1 MHLSIFIS
9 LQQPFCHHII
19 VYFRTNN
26 QISNKTIYTLIYMLN
41 FRLSTFFN
49 PSPNGMERI
58 PIQKNPVSKEPYTF
72 TVQPFGTSL
81 AVLLISF
88 CLFSCGLKKPQ
99 SVNPD
104 TGLQQHILVN
114 PALPGDNPDPSIIRI
129 GRTYYAT
136 STTNEWA
143 PYFTIYKSTD
153 LKNWKLINHVFPNG
167 FKDMK
172 NQWGENNFWASE
184 LVYDQ
189 KQNRI
194 YAYYTAHN
202 RETKGNP
209 GLQCGTA
216 WIDADKIETGKF
228 TDNGPVIIEDECGA
242 IDAFELQQ
250 NGKIYAF
257 WKNDGN
263 GCGKES
269 WIWKQEINE
278 SRTKLLGQK
287 SKVFTN
293 SQPWETGLVEGACFF
308 TLGEYVYSLYSVGG
322 CCDAKCNYKT
332 GIARTKD
339 LNSGLWEKY
348 GKNPI
353 MVSNDRWNCPGHGTV
368 VKTADDRLF
377 MLYHAFN
384 KNYDVFV
391 GREGI
396 IEELI
401 VGADGWPVLHN
412 ATLPNRPKA
421 DLDFTDNFEKDQTLD
436 LAWQWPSKSQRP
448 LMFLDKGLK
457 LSASD
462 ENHALGTFLGQYIK
476 TVNFSISAE
485 VNPGEA
491 KTGIC
496 LGGAILKSKWPGEL
510 GGIGVTASKD
520 GFIVFDNF
528 EGTYN
533 VLKASTE
540 SLSTPVQLKMQIS
553 NDGKQIDFFYKKP
566 ATEWLSFYRTDF
578 LADKYVPWGMGYRAG
593 IVVKGDTSQTGTF
606 SNFKLINN

>member
-1 MHLSIFIS
+1 MPN
-9 LQQPFCHHII
+9 QQDSVAQKF
-19 VYFRTNN
+19 
-26 QISNKTIYTLIYMLN
+26 LITTKQPWVTCLV
-41 FRLSTFFN
+41 
-49 PSPNGMERI
+49 GM
-58 PIQKNPVSKEPYTF
+58 
-72 TVQPFGTSL
+72 
-81 AVLLISF
+81 LISICF
-88 CLFSCGLKKPQ
+88 FSCGLKKTQ
-99 SVNPD
+99 SVHSATERSTP
-104 TGLQQHILVN
+104 LLLN
-114 PALPGDNPDPSIIRI
+114 PALPGDNPDPSIIRV
-129 GRTYYAT
+129 GMVYYAT

-153 LKNWKLINHVFPNG
+153 LKNWKLINHVFPDG

-269 WIWKQEINE
+269 WIWKQEING

-339 LNSGLWEKY
+339 LNSGVWEKY
-348 GKNPI
+348 SNNPI
-353 MVSNDRWNCPGHGTV
+353 MVSNDKWNCPGHGTV
-368 VKTADDRLF
+368 VKTIDNRLF

-401 VGADGWPVLHN
+401 VGPDGWPVLHN
-412 ATLPNRPKA
+412 STLPNRPKA
-421 DLDFTDNFEKDQTLD
+421 DLDFIDNFEKDQKLD
-436 LAWQWPSKSQRP
+436 LSWQWPSKSQRP
-448 LMFLDKGLK
+448 LMYFDKGLK
-457 LSASD
+457 LAASD
-462 ENHALGTFLGQYIK
+462 ENHSLGTFLGQYIK

-485 VNPGEA
+485 ANPGEA

-496 LGGAILKSKWPGEL
+496 LGGAIFKSKWPGEL
-510 GGIGVTASKD
+510 GGIGITASKD
-520 GFIVFDNF
+520 GLAVFDNF
-528 EGTYN
+528 EGTYK
-533 VLKASTE
+533 VHKASIE
-540 SLSTPVQLKMQIS
+540 SLTGPVQLKMQIS
-553 NDGKQIDFFYKKP
+553 QNGKLIEFFYKKQ
-566 ATEWLSFYRTDF
+566 ATEWLSFFRTDF

-593 IVVKGDTSQTGTF
+593 IVVKGNPSQTGSF
-606 SNFKLINN
+606 SNFRLINN

>member
-1 MHLSIFIS
+1 MI
-9 LQQPFCHHII
+9 
-19 VYFRTNN
+19 
-26 QISNKTIYTLIYMLN
+26 N
-41 FRLSTFFN
+41 FRLSAFFN
-49 PSPNGMERI
+49 QSLNGVRLTKNHKDSAS
-58 PIQKNPVSKEPYTF
+58 QKPLTAPEK
-72 TVQPFGTSL
+72 PFNICL
-81 AVLLISF
+81 FALLICF
-88 CLFSCGLKKPQ
+88 CLFSCGLKKTQ
-99 SVNPD
+99 SVNSNAENSAP
-104 TGLQQHILVN
+104 LLVN
-114 PALPGDNPDPSIIRI
+114 PALPGDNPDPSIIRV
-129 GRTYYAT
+129 GKVYYAT

-153 LKNWKLINHVFPNG
+153 LKNWKLINHVFPDG

-216 WIDADKIETGKF
+216 WIDADKIESGKF

-269 WIWKQEINE
+269 WIWKQEIND

-287 SKVFTN
+287 SKLFTN

-322 CCDAKCNYKT
+322 CCDARCNYKT
-332 GIARTKD
+332 GIARTKNLD
-339 LNSGLWEKY
+339 SGVWEKY
-348 GKNPI
+348 GNNPI
-353 MVSNDRWNCPGHGTV
+353 MVSNDKWNCPGHGTV
-368 VKTADDRLF
+368 VKTASDRMF

-421 DLDFTDNFEKDQTLD
+421 DLNFTDNFEQDQKPD

-448 LMFLDKGLK
+448 LMVFDRGLK

-462 ENHALGTFLGQYIK
+462 ENHELGTFLGQYIK
-476 TVNFSISAE
+476 TVNFSISATI
-485 VNPGEA
+485 NPGTA

-496 LGGAILKSKWPGEL
+496 LGGAIFKSKWPGEL
-510 GGIGVTASKD
+510 GGIGITASKN
-520 GFIVFDNF
+520 GLTVFDNF
-528 EGTYN
+528 EGTYK
-533 VLKASTE
+533 VHKTSAE
-540 SLSTPVQLKMQIS
+540 SLSAPVQLKMLIS
-553 NDGKQIDFFYKKP
+553 DNCKQIEFFYKKQG
-566 ATEWLSFYRTDF
+566 AEWLSFYRTDF
-578 LADKYVPWGMGYRAG
+578 LAAKYVPWGMGYRAG
-593 IVVKGDTSQTGTF
+593 IVVKGYPSETGSF
-606 SNFKLINN
+606 SSFKLINN

>member
-1 MHLSIFIS
+1 MI
-9 LQQPFCHHII
+9 
-19 VYFRTNN
+19 
-26 QISNKTIYTLIYMLN
+26 N
-41 FRLSTFFN
+41 FRLATFLNQPLNGFQLIKNQKDPVAQN
-49 PSPNGMERI
+49 PHVVT
-58 PIQKNPVSKEPYTF
+58 K
-72 TVQPFGTSL
+72 QPL
-81 AVLLISF
+81 AIGLIAWLISF
-88 CLFSCGLKKPQ
+88 CLLSCGLKKTQP
-99 SVNPD
+99 VNAVTEHTAP
-104 TGLQQHILVN
+104 LLVN
-114 PALPGDNPDPSIIRI
+114 PALPGDNPDPSIIRV
-129 GRTYYAT
+129 GKVYYAT

-153 LKNWKLINHVFPNG
+153 LKTWKLINHVFPDG

-216 WIDADKIETGKF
+216 WIDADKIENGKF

-242 IDAFELQQ
+242 IDAFELQH

-269 WIWKQEINE
+269 WIWKQEIND

-339 LNSGLWEKY
+339 LNSGVWEKY
-348 GKNPI
+348 GNNPI
-353 MVSNDRWNCPGHGTV
+353 MVSNNKWNCPGHGTV
-368 VKTADDRLF
+368 VKTANDRLF

-384 KNYDVFV
+384 KSYDVFV

-421 DLDFTDNFEKDQTLD
+421 DLNFVDNFENDQKLD
-436 LAWQWPSKSQRP
+436 LAWQWPSKSPRP
-448 LMFLDKGLK
+448 LMSFDKGLK
-457 LSASD
+457 LTASD

-476 TVNFSISAE
+476 TLNFSISAE
-485 VNPGEA
+485 IKPGAA

-496 LGGAILKSKWPGEL
+496 LGGSIFKSKWPGEL
-510 GGIGVTASKD
+510 GGIGITASTD
-520 GFIVFDNF
+520 GFVVFDNF
-528 EGTYN
+528 EGAYTIRKTSKEN
-533 VLKASTE
+533 LADT
-540 SLSTPVQLKMQIS
+540 VQLKMQIS
-553 NDGKQIDFFYKKP
+553 NDGKQIEFFHKKQG
-566 ATEWLSFYRTDF
+566 AEWLSFYRTDF
-578 LADKYVPWGMGYRAG
+578 LAAKYVPWGMGYRAG
-593 IVVKGDTSQTGTF
+593 IVVKGDLSQTGTF
-606 SNFKLINN
+606 NSFRLMNN

>member
-1 MHLSIFIS
+1 
-9 LQQPFCHHII
+9 
-19 VYFRTNN
+19 
-26 QISNKTIYTLIYMLN
+26 MLN
-41 FRLSTFFN
+41 FRLSTSFKQ
-49 PSPNGMERI
+49 PLNGFKC
-58 PIQKNPVSKEPYTF
+58 IQKHGNLVAQAPLHF
-72 TVQPFGTSL
+72 NIQPL
-81 AVLLISF
+81 VICLVALLISF
-88 CLFSCGLKKPQ
+88 CLFSCGLKKAQ
-99 SVNPD
+99 SVSSYTETQLPV
-104 TGLQQHILVN
+104 LLN
-114 PALPGDNPDPSIIRI
+114 PALPGDNPDPSIIRV
-129 GRTYYAT
+129 GKVYYAT

-153 LKNWKLINHVFPNG
+153 LKNWKLINHVFPDG

-269 WIWKQEINE
+269 WIWKQEIND

-339 LNSGLWEKY
+339 LNSGIWEKY
-348 GKNPI
+348 SNNPI
-353 MVSNDRWNCPGHGTV
+353 MVSNDKWNCPGHGTV
-368 VKTADDRLF
+368 VKTADHRLF

-396 IEELI
+396 IEELT

-421 DLDFTDNFEKDQTLD
+421 DLDFIDNFEKDQKLN

-448 LMFLDKGLK
+448 AMVFNEGLK

-462 ENHALGTFLGQYIK
+462 ENHGLGTFLGQYIK
-476 TVNFSISAE
+476 TVNFSISAK
-485 VNPGEA
+485 VSPGDA

-496 LGGAILKSKWPGEL
+496 LGGAIFKSKWPGEL
-510 GGIGVTASKD
+510 GGIGITVSKD
-520 GFIVFDNF
+520 SVVVFDNF
-528 EGTYN
+528 EGNYTI
-533 VLKASTE
+533 LKASAEHLTN
-540 SLSTPVQLKMQIS
+540 PVQLKMQIS
-553 NDGKQIDFFYKKP
+553 HDGRQIEFLYKKQ
-566 ATEWLSFYRTDF
+566 AAEWLSFYRTNF
-578 LADKYVPWGMGYRAG
+578 PADKYVPWGMGYRAG
-593 IVVKGDTSQTGTF
+593 ILVKGNPSQTGTF
-606 SNFKLINN
+606 SSFNLTNN

>member
-1 MHLSIFIS
+1 MI
-9 LQQPFCHHII
+9 
-19 VYFRTNN
+19 
-26 QISNKTIYTLIYMLN
+26 N
-41 FRLSTFFN
+41 FRLSTFFKKSVKGIRPTKN
-49 PSPNGMERI
+49 
-58 PIQKNPVSKEPYTF
+58 QKNLAAQKPYIPTL
-72 TVQPFGTSL
+72 TTHLVY
-81 AVLLISF
+81 LLISF
-88 CLFSCGLKKPQ
+88 CLVSCGLKKTQ
-99 SVNPD
+99 SANSNTENTAP
-104 TGLQQHILVN
+104 LLIN
-114 PALPGDNPDPSIIRI
+114 PALPGDNPDPSIIRV
-129 GRTYYAT
+129 GKTYYAT

-216 WIDADKIETGKF
+216 WIDADQIETGKF

-339 LNSGLWEKY
+339 LNSGVWEKY
-348 GKNPI
+348 GNNPI
-353 MVSNDRWNCPGHGTV
+353 MVSNDKWNCPGHGTV
-368 VKTADDRLF
+368 VKTTDNRLF

-396 IEELI
+396 IEELV
-401 VGADGWPVLHN
+401 VGTDGWPVLHN
-412 ATLPNRPKA
+412 ATVPNRPKA
-421 DLDFTDNFEKDQTLD
+421 DLNFSDNFKNDNKLD

-448 LMFLDKGLK
+448 AMSFDKGLH
-457 LSASD
+457 LAASN

-476 TVNFSISAE
+476 TVNFSITAE
-485 VNPGEA
+485 VNPGAA

-496 LGGAILKSKWPGEL
+496 LGGAIFKSKWPGEL
-510 GGIGVTASKD
+510 GGIGITASKE

-528 EGTYN
+528 EGKYTI
-533 VLKASTE
+533 LKDIKE
-540 SLSTPVQLKMQIS
+540 NLSGSVELKMQIS
-553 NDGKQIDFFYKKP
+553 DDGKKIEFFYKK
-566 ATEWLSFYRTDF
+566 TGKEWSNFYSTVF
-578 LADKYVPWGMGYRAG
+578 LAAKYVPWGMGYRAG
-593 IVVKGDTSQTGTF
+593 IVVKGDSSQTGSF
-606 SNFKLINN
+606 NNCKIVNN

>member
-1 MHLSIFIS
+1 MKCLHNQEDSVKQEAPIFRIQTFATYFAILMIS
-9 LQQPFCHHII
+9 LCF
-19 VYFRTNN
+19 
-26 QISNKTIYTLIYMLN
+26 
-41 FRLSTFFN
+41 
-49 PSPNGMERI
+49 
-58 PIQKNPVSKEPYTF
+58 
-72 TVQPFGTSL
+72 
-81 AVLLISF
+81 
-88 CLFSCGLKKPQ
+88 FSCKLKKTQ
-99 SVNPD
+99 SVQYSTEHTAP
-104 TGLQQHILVN
+104 LLVN

-129 GRTYYAT
+129 GGVYYAT

-153 LKNWKLINHVFPNG
+153 LKNWKLVNHVFPDG
-167 FKDMK
+167 FRDMK

-269 WIWKQEINE
+269 WIWKQEIND

-287 SKVFTN
+287 SKVFTS

-339 LNSGLWEKY
+339 LNSGVWEKY
-348 GKNPI
+348 INNPI

-384 KNYDVFV
+384 KKYDVFV
-391 GREGI
+391 GREGV

-412 ATLPNRPKA
+412 ASFPNRPKA
-421 DLDFTDNFEKDQTLD
+421 DLNFIDNFTTDQKLD
-436 LAWQWPSKSQRP
+436 LAWQWPSRSQRP
-448 LMFLDKGLK
+448 TMFFDKGLK
-457 LSASD
+457 LAASNQ
-462 ENHALGTFLGQYIK
+462 NHALGTFLGQYIK
-476 TVNFSISAE
+476 TVNFSISAAI
-485 VNPGEA
+485 NPGDA

-496 LGGAILKSKWPGEL
+496 LGGAIFKSKWPGEL
-510 GGIGVTASKD
+510 GGIGIKVSKD
-520 GFIVFDNF
+520 SLIVFDNF
-528 EGTYN
+528 EGNYTM
-533 VLKASTE
+533 LKASAE
-540 SLSTPVQLKMQIS
+540 NLNKPVQLKMQIS
-553 NDGKQIDFFYKKP
+553 NDGRQIEFFYKKQ
-566 ATEWLSFYRTDF
+566 AAEWLSFYRTDF

-593 IVVKGDTSQTGTF
+593 IVVKGNPSQTGSF
-606 SNFKLINN
+606 SSFRLINN